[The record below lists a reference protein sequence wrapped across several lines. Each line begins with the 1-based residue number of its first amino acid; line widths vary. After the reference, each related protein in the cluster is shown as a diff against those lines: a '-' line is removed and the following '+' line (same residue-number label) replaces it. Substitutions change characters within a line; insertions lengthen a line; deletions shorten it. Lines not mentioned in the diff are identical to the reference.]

1 MRHFKIFLF
10 WFCFTIPL
18 QSQILPNEKPK
29 LVVGIVVDQMRYD
42 YLTRFW
48 DQFGEDGFKELVNNG
63 FNFRNNHFNYA
74 PTVTGPGHA
83 SVFTGTGPANHGIID
98 NIWFDKIGGE
108 IVYCAE
114 DPSVSS
120 VGTTSSAGKMSPH
133 RMKVTTFADENRL
146 HTQFRGKTIGISLK
160 DRSAI
165 LPAGHTANAAY
176 WFEGGNVGKWISS
189 TFYLEELP
197 QWVQDFNDSKVVES
211 YFKIWNTLH
220 DISTYMESGE
230 DLNNFEGGFKGK
242 STATFPYDLRELRG
256 GK

>member
-1 MRHFKIFLF
+1 FS
-10 WFCFTIPL
+10 IPL
-18 QSQILPNEKPK
+18 QAQILPNEKPK
-29 LVVGIVVDQMRYD
+29 LVVGIIVDQMRYD

-48 DQFGEDGFKELVNNG
+48 DKYGDDGFKELVNKG

-98 NIWFDKIGGE
+98 NIWYDKIGGE

-120 VGTTSSAGKMSPH
+120 VGTTSTAGQMSPH
-133 RMKVTTFADENRL
+133 RMKVTSFADENRL

-160 DRSAI
+160 DRGAI

-176 WFEGGNVGKWISS
+176 WVEGGNEGRWISS
-189 TFYLEELP
+189 TLYLDELP
-197 QWVQDFNDSKVVES
+197 LCVQALYTSGVAES
-211 YFKIWNTLH
+211 YLRTWNTLYE
-220 DISTYMESGE
+220 ISTYLESGA
-230 DLNNFEGGFKGK
+230 DLNDFKGGYK
-242 STATFPYDLRELRG
+242 G
-256 GK
+256 